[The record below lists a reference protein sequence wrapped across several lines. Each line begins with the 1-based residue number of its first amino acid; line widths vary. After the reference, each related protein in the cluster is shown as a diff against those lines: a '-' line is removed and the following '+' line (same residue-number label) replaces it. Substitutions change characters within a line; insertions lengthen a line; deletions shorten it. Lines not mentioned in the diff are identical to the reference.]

1 MIDQAGTGPNAGKA
15 PEPDT
20 DSGQNEHFFMQ
31 TPRVTWRQLALGRR
45 SMTLSIRPYS
55 TDSAALR

>member
-1 MIDQAGTGPNAGKA
+1 MIDQAGTGPIAGKA
-15 PEPDT
+15 PEPGP

-31 TPRVTWRQLALGRR
+31 RPWMTLRQLALGRR
-45 SMTLSIRPYS
+45 SITLSIRPYS